1 MLKTLIDKEIDRFTQ
16 LGYESIV
23 STEDILLNGNELS
36 KPIGNDTYIVTG
48 FISDDDI
55 VTGSNPLVSVVSATD
70 SICGKMTRLVG
81 TTVNKVMRQY
91 IIIRSSQQ
99 CMMALS
105 CIKITPKI
113 A

>member
-1 MLKTLIDKEIDRFTQ
+1 MLKTLIDNEVERFKR
-16 LGYESIV
+16 LGYDSIV
-23 STEDILLNGNELS
+23 STEES
-36 KPIGNDTYIVTG
+36 IGNDTYIVTG

-81 TTVNKVMRQY
+81 STVNKVMRQY
-91 IIIRSSQQ
+91 IVIKSSQE

-105 CIKITPKI
+105 CVKITPKI

>member
-1 MLKTLIDKEIDRFTQ
+1 MLKTLIDNEVERFKR
-16 LGYESIV
+16 LGYDSIV
-23 STEDILLNGNELS
+23 STEDVLISGKELAKS
-36 KPIGNDTYIVTG
+36 IGNDTYIVTG

-70 SICGKMTRLVG
+70 SICGKITRLVG
-81 TTVNKVMRQY
+81 STVNKVMRQY
-91 IIIRSSQQ
+91 IVIKSSQE

-105 CIKITPKI
+105 CVKITPKI

>member
-1 MLKTLIDKEIDRFTQ
+1 MLKTLIDNEVERFKR
-16 LGYESIV
+16 LGYDSIV
-23 STEDILLNGNELS
+23 STEDVLLSGKELAKS
-36 KPIGNDTYIVTG
+36 IANDTYIVTG

-81 TTVNKVMRQY
+81 STVNKVMRQY
-91 IIIRSSQQ
+91 IVIKSSQE

-105 CIKITPKI
+105 CVKITPKI

>member
-1 MLKTLIDKEIDRFTQ
+1 MLKTLVDNEVERFKR
-16 LGYESIV
+16 LGYDSIV
-23 STEDILLNGNELS
+23 STEDVLLSGKELAKS
-36 KPIGNDTYIVTG
+36 IGNDTCIVTG

-81 TTVNKVMRQY
+81 STVNKVMRQY
-91 IIIRSSQQ
+91 IVIKSSQE

-105 CIKITPKI
+105 CVKITPKI